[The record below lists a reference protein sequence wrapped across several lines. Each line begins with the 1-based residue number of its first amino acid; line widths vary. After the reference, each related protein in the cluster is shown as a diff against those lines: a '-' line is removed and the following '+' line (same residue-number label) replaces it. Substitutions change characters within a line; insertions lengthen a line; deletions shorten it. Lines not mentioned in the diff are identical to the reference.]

1 MIGTGSLIGT
11 VVVTVPST
19 TIPFATFVSPLLGD
33 GVRIICTP
41 PDVLEVTVL
50 ALFFDVDE
58 AVELVRPA
66 FEFDRTALPLEDA
79 FLLLL
84 LLWLP
89 PPLT

>member
-1 MIGTGSLIGT
+1 M
-11 VVVTVPST
+11 
-19 TIPFATFVSPLLGD
+19 SPLLGD

-41 PDVLEVTVL
+41 PDVLEVTVS

-84 LLWLP
+84 LLWLL
-89 PPLT
+89 PPLTWLVTLLVDGAGESYVNPRVER